1 MCILGLG
8 HVYIAGMPPKKKT
21 ELRAEETEA
30 GGEAEFSVS
39 SPTASTVSAR
49 SCASLTSDQLEQ
61 ILVANQK
68 AMLEAN
74 HRSMTALLASL
85 PPIAAAGSES
95 SRRTH
100 IKIPKWCDEE
110 VPSEYF
116 TKFEKALKHNGVP
129 EASWGQLLPVYL
141 AGKAQAAFAQ
151 VDPEAL
157 DDYQAVKDTL
167 LESLGDTPA
176 SADRKWWSLFRQSGE
191 EAGAFYLRIRATGIR
206 RLHGLASREE
216 ILEKVILSRFL
227 SLLPSDCYSFVATK
241 EPKNG
246 LQAAKLVQEW
256 EETRSSQRRRPWRQD
271 TNHHSSKYHRRENE
285 MGGGGS
291 EGVSSGVSPKDV
303 VVSQIPSVSV
313 AGSAGSRNVK
323 SDKPRK
329 PIVCYGCGEQGHIRP
344 NCPNKIRSVR
354 SPVKDVMVVDG
365 WLAGEAVS
373 GLKVDTGAD
382 RSIVSA
388 EFVPKS
394 AFLKKTVILD
404 SWRGK
409 QFSKH
414 RVAKLRLKVV
424 DTEVVGEFAVAES
437 LDCPALL
444 GNDLGSAMKVRLL
457 SLMLDRAKSDCEK
470 DVVPMQIDEV
480 VDSAEVDSVRAT
492 RAQSRKDQKEDEE
505 HEIASA
511 QSGCDPLP
519 LSDIFDFSDEF
530 FEQDP
535 LPIPIEECP
544 SLDDGCVEVV

>member
-1 MCILGLG
+1 M
-8 HVYIAGMPPKKKT
+8 
-21 ELRAEETEA
+21 
-30 GGEAEFSVS
+30 
-39 SPTASTVSAR
+39 
-49 SCASLTSDQLEQ
+49 
-61 ILVANQK
+61 
-68 AMLEAN
+68 
-74 HRSMTALLASL
+74 
-85 PPIAAAGSES
+85 
-95 SRRTH
+95 
-100 IKIPKWCDEE
+100 
-110 VPSEYF
+110 
-116 TKFEKALKHNGVP
+116 
-129 EASWGQLLPVYL
+129 
-141 AGKAQAAFAQ
+141 
-151 VDPEAL
+151 
-157 DDYQAVKDTL
+157 
-167 LESLGDTPA
+167 
-176 SADRKWWSLFRQSGE
+176 
-191 EAGAFYLRIRATGIR
+191 
-206 RLHGLASREE
+206 
-216 ILEKVILSRFL
+216 
-227 SLLPSDCYSFVATK
+227 ATK

-303 VVSQIPSVSV
+303 VVIQNPSVSV

-344 NCPNKIRSVR
+344 NFPNKIRSVR

-404 SWRGK
+404 SRRGK

-480 VDSAEVDSVRAT
+480 VDSVEVDSVRAT
-492 RAQSRKDQKEDEE
+492 RAQSRKTRRKMKSMKLLLLRVGVTPFHCQ
-505 HEIASA
+505 ISLIFLM
-511 QSGCDPLP
+511 SF
-519 LSDIFDFSDEF
+519 LSRTPYLF
-530 FEQDP
+530 
-535 LPIPIEECP
+535 LYRNV
-544 SLDDGCVEVV
+544 LV